1 MCSDN
6 AAYVKHGLYI
16 NGIIIAET
24 ERKEEKDMDFRPEK
38 KLGFGL
44 MRHGGPLHGERI
56 HIF

>member
-24 ERKEEKDMDFRPEK
+24 ERMKNSERQATASDAASAREYALSIFRSSIT
-38 KLGFGL
+38 LR
-44 MRHGGPLHGERI
+44 M
-56 HIF
+56 

>member
-24 ERKEEKDMDFRPEK
+24 ERMKNS
-38 KLGFGL
+38 
-44 MRHGGPLHGERI
+44 ERQATASDAASAREYVRSTCLS
-56 HIF
+56 